1 MARRT
6 FLLVAAGVLLGLPA
20 PAAEKRKRPAYWPG
34 SVADRMEMHELLAK
48 YRKEE
53 LVLKCRV
60 EDENAHLG
68 TYVVGDEL
76 PVEVVVGPK
85 KNRQFGSAKH
95 GRDGGDLLIRT
106 YWMDKGFRKTL
117 GEGMK
122 TITAGC

>member
-6 FLLVAAGVLLGLPA
+6 LLLVTAGVLLGLSA
-20 PAAEKRKRPAYWPG
+20 PAAEKRKPPAYWPEG
-34 SVADRMEMHELLAK
+34 VADRMEMHELLAK

-53 LVLKCRV
+53 LIIKNAV
-60 EDENAHLG
+60 EDGNAHLG

-76 PVEVVVGPK
+76 PVNIVVGPK

-106 YWMDKGFRKTL
+106 YWMDEGFKKTL